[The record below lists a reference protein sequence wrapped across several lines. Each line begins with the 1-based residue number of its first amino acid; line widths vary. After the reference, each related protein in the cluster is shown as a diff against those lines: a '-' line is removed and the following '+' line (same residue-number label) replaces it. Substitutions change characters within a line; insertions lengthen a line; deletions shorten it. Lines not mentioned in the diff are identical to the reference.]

1 MVGRG
6 TYGGRGRRTVAARM
20 GAALLFGLLALLLTA
35 GTASAQDAPG
45 PPSGPQPYG
54 GQLGRMDPGDEV
66 SSEQVLE
73 VGMLALGTVNG
84 LAFAIAMVASRL
96 RGPSAAQTRRA
107 LINRTGAGT
116 VSESRRARRARVR
129 LERAAPAP
137 EVRLPAAAAPAAPV
151 SGGPRGMSPQE
162 PPAGAVPEQGAAA
175 AAEGL
180 VPAARATT
188 HGPASAPG
196 GRTSAPAS
204 PPTGVRKPVGR

>member
-1 MVGRG
+1 MIGRG
-6 TYGGRGRRTVAARM
+6 TNGGRARRTVGARV

-45 PPSGPQPYG
+45 PLPYG
-54 GQLGRMDPGDEV
+54 GQLSRMDPGDEV
-66 SSEQVLE
+66 SPEKVLE
-73 VGMLALGTVNG
+73 VAMLALGTING
-84 LAFAIAMVASRL
+84 LAFAVAMVASRL
-96 RGPSAAQTRRA
+96 RGPSTAQTRRA

-116 VSESRRARRARVR
+116 VSESRRERRARVR
-129 LERAAPAP
+129 SGRAVPAP
-137 EVRLPAAAAPAAPV
+137 AAPAAPV
-151 SGGPRGMSPQE
+151 PAAPVPGGPRGLSPQE

-188 HGPASAPG
+188 HGPASTPG
-196 GRTSAPAS
+196 GRTSAPVS

>member
-1 MVGRG
+1 MIGRG
-6 TYGGRGRRTVAARM
+6 AFGGRGGRTVVARV

-35 GTASAQDAPG
+35 GTASAQDAPA
-45 PPSGPQPYG
+45 PLPYG

-66 SSEQVLE
+66 SSEQILE
-73 VGMLALGTVNG
+73 VGMLALGTING
-84 LAFAIAMVASRL
+84 LAFAVAMASSRL
-96 RGPSAAQTRRA
+96 RGPSTAQTRRA

-116 VSESRRARRARVR
+116 VSESRRERRARLRSQHVV
-129 LERAAPAP
+129 PAP
-137 EVRLPAAAAPAAPV
+137 MAAPAAGPAPV
-151 SGGPRGMSPQE
+151 AAGGPRGMSPQE

-196 GRTSAPAS
+196 GRTSVPLS